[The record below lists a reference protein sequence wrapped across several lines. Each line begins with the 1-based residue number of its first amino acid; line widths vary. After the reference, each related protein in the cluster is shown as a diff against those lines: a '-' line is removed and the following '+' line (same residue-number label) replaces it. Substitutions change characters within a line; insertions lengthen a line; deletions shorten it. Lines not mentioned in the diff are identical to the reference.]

1 MLYKRGDVWWYEFT
15 FNGVRIRESSGTDS
29 KTLARQSQLKRRRD
43 LELSVS
49 GIKRERPLVFAEAA
63 KQWLSTK
70 TGLSPFGQR
79 YYHQYV
85 RKLNAH
91 LDKRLVT
98 ELTPGDV
105 ASLQRLRQAKGLSG
119 RQINAEV
126 GTLRAILRYHGHW
139 SRISGRIRMLRQNLD
154 AGRALNVEETNQ
166 LIAAILGSRSAA
178 LYPFFLLSLDGGLR
192 PSEIRSLR
200 RSSVRARWC
209 DGIMDGG
216 RGYCRALKDG
226 SWFRSSCAT
235 NS

>member
-1 MLYKRGDVWWYEFT
+1 MLYKRGKVWWYEFA

-70 TGLSPFGQR
+70 TALSPFGQR
-79 YYHQYV
+79 YYRQYV

-139 SRISGRIRMLRQNLD
+139 SRISAESGCCDKTSTRD
-154 AGRALNVEETNQ
+154 AR
-166 LIAAILGSRSAA
+166 
-178 LYPFFLLSLDGGLR
+178 
-192 PSEIRSLR
+192 
-200 RSSVRARWC
+200 
-209 DGIMDGG
+209 
-216 RGYCRALKDG
+216 
-226 SWFRSSCAT
+226 
-235 NS
+235 